1 MFFYHKD
8 EKNKSTNVNFFKKL
22 KKCFF
27 ELDKNLIIEL
37 SY

>member
-22 KKCFF
+22 KKNAF
-27 ELDKNLIIEL
+27 LNLTKI
-37 SY
+37 